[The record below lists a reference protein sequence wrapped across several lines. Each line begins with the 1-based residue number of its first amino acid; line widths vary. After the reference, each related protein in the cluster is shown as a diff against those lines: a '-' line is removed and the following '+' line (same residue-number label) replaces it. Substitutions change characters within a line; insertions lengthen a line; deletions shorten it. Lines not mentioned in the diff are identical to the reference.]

1 MHITIFG
8 FKLDVQLI
16 ILACVI
22 YSIMVCSTI
31 CGCCKKS
38 AVDTIKI
45 VSSTA
50 KEGFTNNINQM
61 GGHNSEPH
69 TLGSDSVDSSTWG
82 AADFSSMSTPDSV
95 KFLNRPE
102 QTVPIPEGQMSF
114 FDTTKFSLDCCP
126 NTYSTSSGCACMTL
140 DQQQYLRSRGN
151 SSEGPEF

>member
-50 KEGFTNNINQM
+50 KEGFSNSINQM
-61 GGHNSEPH
+61 GGHQSDFY
-69 TLGSDSVDSSTWG
+69 TLGSDPVDSSTWG
-82 AADFSSMSTPDSV
+82 APDYSSMSTPDSIE
-95 KFLNRPE
+95 FLNRPK
-102 QTVPIPEGQMSF
+102 QPVPLPEGQMNF

-140 DQQQYLRSRGN
+140 DQKNYLQSRGN
-151 SSEGPEF
+151 SSPESEF